1 MISTEVEIPIY
12 PYKSESET
20 SNGFII
26 CINYNFRTTFVTKS
40 FGTTDIILIF
50 VIEKEYT
57 NQLFKYY
64 PKTKT
69 L

>member
-1 MISTEVEIPIY
+1 MTSTEVEIPIY
-12 PYKSESET
+12 SYKSESET
-20 SNGFII
+20 SDGFII
-26 CINYNFRTTFVTKS
+26 CINYSFRITFVTKS